1 MSRTNRPRYD
11 SGRAEDQFGFLLNK
25 NYQSRGRSNQVK
37 PSKETVDVNR
47 AKAQDFLGKY
57 IGRPLA
63 GAADFFTG
71 NRFDFDK
78 QGANPVVT
86 TTPTTT
92 TTTTTEDKT
101 SGSGRDMLSEGE
113 LLNRIDRIR
122 QKDLLQQTGI
132 REFELGRAAQRYK
145 SLARDMAEMTDV
157 YAETAAQRRLMEDK
171 FSPTKIS
178 QQRLRAQQGE
188 AALMNAIANQGTSAA
203 QMGSIGTSRRFG
215 GGRAG

>member
-92 TTTTTEDKT
+92 TTEDKA

-132 REFELGRAAQRYK
+132 REYELGRAAQRYK

>member
-37 PSKETVDVNR
+37 PSKETVDANR
-47 AKAQDFLGKY
+47 AKAQNFLGTY
-57 IGRPLA
+57 IGKPLA

-86 TTPTTT
+86 TTP
-92 TTTTTEDKT
+92 TTTTEDKT

-132 REFELGRAAQRYK
+132 REYELGRAAQRYK

-157 YAETAAQRRLMEDK
+157 YAQTAADRRLMEDK

>member
-25 NYQSRGRSNQVK
+25 NYQSRGRSTQVK
-37 PSKETVDVNR
+37 PSKETVDTNR
-47 AKAQDFLGKY
+47 AKAQDFLSTY
-57 IGRPLA
+57 IGKPLA

-92 TTTTTEDKT
+92 TTEDKA

-113 LLNRIDRIR
+113 LLNRIDSIR

-157 YAETAAQRRLMEDK
+157 YAQTAADRRLMEDK

>member
-1 MSRTNRPRYD
+1 MSRRNRPKYD
-11 SGRAEDQFGFLLNK
+11 SKRAEDQFGFLLNK
-25 NYQSRGRSNQVK
+25 NYQSGGRSAQVG
-37 PSKETVDVNR
+37 PSKEEIDANR
-47 AKAQDFLGKY
+47 AKAQDFLGTY

-78 QGANPVVT
+78 QGANPVVA
-86 TTPTTT
+86 TPPA
-92 TTTTTEDKT
+92 TTTEDKT
-101 SGSGRDMLSEGE
+101 SGPGRELLSEGE
-113 LLNRIDRIR
+113 LLNRVDRIR
-122 QKDLLQQTGI
+122 RNDLLQQTAF
-132 REFELGRAAQRYK
+132 REFELGRSAQRMK

-215 GGRAG
+215 GGARG

>member
-92 TTTTTEDKT
+92 TTTTEDKA

-132 REFELGRAAQRYK
+132 REYELGRAAQRYK